1 MIVCVNRG
9 TRLAK
14 AQQAAGKEYV
24 SVLKLHSKIESKQ
37 ALIKAME
44 MLKGPIFQMPPAIS
58 AVKKRL
64 RIREIYD
71 IKLIEY
77 NEET

>member
-1 MIVCVNRG
+1 
-9 TRLAK
+9 
-14 AQQAAGKEYV
+14 
-24 SVLKLHSKIESKQ
+24 
-37 ALIKAME
+37 
-44 MLKGPIFQMPPAIS
+44 MPPAIS

-77 NEET
+77 NKENKMAIFWSSV